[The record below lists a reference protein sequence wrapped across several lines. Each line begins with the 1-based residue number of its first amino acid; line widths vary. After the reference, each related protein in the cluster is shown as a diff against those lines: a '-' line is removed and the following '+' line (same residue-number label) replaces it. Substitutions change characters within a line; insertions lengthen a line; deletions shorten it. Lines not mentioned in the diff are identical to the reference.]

1 MKIEQ
6 FPDIQIFR
14 RNTASFVHD
23 LAGGARS
30 NVERNSA
37 YLRVQVFTDAG
48 ALDDEKQIAVVPQTD
63 CHHRGCSRR
72 LQFLNA
78 LTAPEFDS

>member
-1 MKIEQ
+1 MKIERV
-6 FPDIQIFR
+6 PDIQIFR

-30 NVERNSA
+30 SVERNSA

-48 ALDDEKQIAVVPQTD
+48 ALDDEKQIAIVRQTH